1 MSVYNLMMNVIK
13 RGKLSKEE
21 LTKKAN
27 VFYVASQLTDEEY
40 TEIMA
45 KIEEL
50 A

>member
-1 MSVYNLMMNVIK
+1 MSAYKLMMNVIR